1 MESQTANL
9 VFIDSDNEEN
19 ESDIN
24 YTLFNGDCL
33 IEMKK
38 IKDKTIDMILCDLP
52 YGMTKNKWDIVI
64 PFDKLW
70 KEYIRKHIISVNS
83 PKFNV
88 SYYFF

>member
-33 IEMKK
+33 I
-38 IKDKTIDMILCDLP
+38 
-52 YGMTKNKWDIVI
+52 
-64 PFDKLW
+64 
-70 KEYIRKHIISVNS
+70 
-83 PKFNV
+83 
-88 SYYFF
+88 